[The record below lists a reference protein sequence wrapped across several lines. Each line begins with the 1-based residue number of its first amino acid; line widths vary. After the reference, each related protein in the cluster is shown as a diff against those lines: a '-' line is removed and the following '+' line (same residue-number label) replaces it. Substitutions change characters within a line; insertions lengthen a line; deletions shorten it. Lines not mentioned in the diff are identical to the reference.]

1 MCAHPKN
8 QIVRAQV
15 NQPGVLGSSCCTL
28 DEPETVERVGV
39 RIVLAGLLDNP
50 TWDGNVGALLECDTC
65 SMPYLI
71 SSVFP
76 WWPSS
81 MCERTNRWKV

>member
-1 MCAHPKN
+1 MCAHSKN

-15 NQPGVLGSSCCTL
+15 DQPGVLGSGCCTL

-39 RIVLAGLLDNP
+39 RIVLAGSLDNS
-50 TWDGNVGALLECDTC
+50 TWDSNVGALLERDTC
-65 SMPYLI
+65 SIPYLI

-81 MCERTNRWKV
+81 V